1 MIKRII
7 FDIDYTLLVP
17 NYSHEVEFFKNYYM
31 SDYFMNNIG
40 KVLEEYENSHLR
52 YEVYDF
58 LNYLNKFS
66 KSNLDKEFLYNWFCF
81 NTMLKKQDVSDS
93 KELLEYCK
101 NKKIEIVALTNWFT
115 EVQKKKLEK
124 VGLSHY
130 FDNIYGGDVYLKPH
144 LESYLNAIGNNQPSD
159 CIMVGDNLLVDVM
172 VPSQLGINTI
182 HYTQDKCE
190 HEFTK
195 VKKLTEIKKYL

>member
-81 NTMLKKQDVSDS
+81 NTMLKK
-93 KELLEYCK
+93 
-101 NKKIEIVALTNWFT
+101 
-115 EVQKKKLEK
+115 
-124 VGLSHY
+124 
-130 FDNIYGGDVYLKPH
+130 
-144 LESYLNAIGNNQPSD
+144 
-159 CIMVGDNLLVDVM
+159 
-172 VPSQLGINTI
+172 
-182 HYTQDKCE
+182 
-190 HEFTK
+190 
-195 VKKLTEIKKYL
+195 

>member
-182 HYTQDKCE
+182 H
-190 HEFTK
+190 
-195 VKKLTEIKKYL
+195 